1 MSGAGRRRPARTR
14 RAHPRPARPALR
26 LGSRATAA
34 LTAVTL
40 GAAVAVPAAM
50 VPGAPAGEQ
59 AVRGAAAGAAAPL
72 RAAPTDQIRSRE
84 WHLDALRAQK
94 AWRYS
99 RGRGVTVAVLDT
111 GVDRRHPDLTGH
123 VINGPDLTGGLRK
136 PGSRYWGLHG
146 TSMASII
153 SGHGHG
159 PGLTQGMMGVAPL
172 SRVLSIRV
180 TLENDDPLR
189 RDNGQQAGTGDRDA
203 VAQGI
208 RYAVDH
214 GAEIINMSLGGGRQ
228 SYNGTPSQE
237 KAIRYALGK
246 GVVLIASAG
255 NDGSGA
261 NRRNFPAAYP
271 GVIAVGALDRRL
283 RLWKDSNRRSN
294 AAVCAPGVEIV
305 SADASNGYV
314 VGTGTSASSAMVA
327 GVAALVRARYPR
339 LSPDEVRRALIQ
351 GSPARAGR
359 PTGSATCR
367 GTVDAVRTLVAAN
380 EINKTSSGPVETPPP
395 AAATPEP
402 AAASPVRDSGV
413 LLPLVLGG
421 GGC

>member
-1 MSGAGRRRPARTR
+1 
-14 RAHPRPARPALR
+14 
-26 LGSRATAA
+26 
-34 LTAVTL
+34 
-40 GAAVAVPAAM
+40 
-50 VPGAPAGEQ
+50 
-59 AVRGAAAGAAAPL
+59 
-72 RAAPTDQIRSRE
+72 
-84 WHLDALRAQK
+84 
-94 AWRYS
+94 
-99 RGRGVTVAVLDT
+99 
-111 GVDRRHPDLTGH
+111 
-123 VINGPDLTGGLRK
+123 
-136 PGSRYWGLHG
+136 
-146 TSMASII
+146 
-153 SGHGHG
+153 
-159 PGLTQGMMGVAPL
+159 
-172 SRVLSIRV
+172 
-180 TLENDDPLR
+180 
-189 RDNGQQAGTGDRDA
+189 
-203 VAQGI
+203 
-208 RYAVDH
+208 
-214 GAEIINMSLGGGRQ
+214 MSLGGGRQ

-351 GSPARAGR
+351 GSPARAAAR
-359 PTGSATCR
+359 PAR
-367 GTVDAVRTLVAAN
+367 
-380 EINKTSSGPVETPPP
+380 PP
-395 AAATPEP
+395 AAGRSTPCAPSSPPTRSTRPPAGRWRRRRPRPPRRSPRRRRRCATPVCCSRSSS
-402 AAASPVRDSGV
+402 AA
-413 LLPLVLGG
+413 